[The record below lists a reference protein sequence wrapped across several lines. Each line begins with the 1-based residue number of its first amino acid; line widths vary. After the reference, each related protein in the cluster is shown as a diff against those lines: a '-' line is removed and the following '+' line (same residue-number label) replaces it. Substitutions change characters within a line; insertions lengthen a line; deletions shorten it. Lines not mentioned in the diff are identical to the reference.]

1 MVHLIKETGKDFDD
15 ALSFL
20 SQLKSIGVDTETTGL
35 NSVGGKVLLVQM
47 GNAYQ
52 QYVFDVARLG
62 DGIQKIKP
70 LLINPDITK
79 IMHNA
84 KFDYKF
90 IKYALDIETEN
101 IYDSMLA
108 EQLLQKGRKLSG
120 YSLETVAEKYTGV
133 KLDKDVRKSFYG
145 LIFGENFTEAQI
157 EYAAADVKHLHEIME
172 KQLPLLNRDGLTE
185 VAKIEMD
192 VIQATG
198 DMELNGMKIDKIKWL
213 AAEAIAK
220 TERQEALKKL
230 DTMFGPFVAADM
242 FGKPSINYNSPKQLL
257 KVLQVAVDPKITSTS
272 EDALKDIN
280 HPIVESLLYY
290 RGMEKRVTTYGEPFL
305 KYINELTGRI
315 HSDFEQLNTD
325 TGRYSS
331 NNPNLQNIPVKD
343 TPLYREAFVA
353 FDDECIL
360 VDADYSNME
369 LRILADLSQEPK
381 WLEIFEKGLD
391 MHCEIGSMLFGK
403 PIRLKGTLGPD
414 DPGENIS
421 LRKITKSINFGVG
434 YGMGPQKLA
443 REVKVSFPE
452 AKQLLNKYWTSFP
465 KVKAF
470 FDGYVSECVKNKC
483 VRAPYDKRLRWLEG
497 FDLDSQRELA
507 RVRNMTMNFPMQA
520 GNASITKLALTETR
534 KEIKKR
540 QLPAQIICTIHDE
553 IILNSKKTC
562 AKEAEQVLQKCM
574 LDAAKSYVK
583 NVKVKVEST
592 IAPYWKK

>member
-62 DGIQKIKP
+62 DGIQKIAP
-70 LLINPDITK
+70 LLTNPEIIK

-120 YSLETVAEKYTGV
+120 YSLEVVAEKYTGA

-145 LIFGENFTEAQI
+145 LIFGENFNAAQI
-157 EYAAADVKHLHEIME
+157 DYAAADVKHLHEIME
-172 KQLPLLNRDGLTE
+172 KQLLLLERDGLTK

-198 DMELNGMKIDKIKWL
+198 DMELNGMKIDKVKWL

-220 TERQEALKKL
+220 EERQEALKKL
-230 DTMFGPFVAADM
+230 DAMLGPFVESDM
-242 FGKPSINYNSPKQLL
+242 FGKPNINYNSPKQLL
-257 KVLQVAVDPKITSTS
+257 KVLQAAVDSKITSTG
-272 EDALKDIN
+272 EDAIKDLN
-280 HPIVESLLYY
+280 HPIIDALLYY
-290 RGMEKRVTTYGEPFL
+290 RGMEKRITTYGEPFL

-315 HSDFEQLNTD
+315 HSEFEQLNTD

-331 NNPNLQNIPVKD
+331 NHPNLQNIPAKD
-343 TPLYREAFVA
+343 TSLYREAFVA

-369 LRILADLSQEPK
+369 LRILADLSREPK

-391 MHCEIGSMLFGK
+391 MHCEIGSMLFSK

-414 DPGENIS
+414 DPGENIA

-434 YGMGPQKLA
+434 LKYPWSTKTCSIAGTPI
-443 REVKVSFPE
+443 VK
-452 AKQLLNKYWTSFP
+452 T
-465 KVKAF
+465 
-470 FDGYVSECVKNKC
+470 
-483 VRAPYDKRLRWLEG
+483 RAISSQTAERYAMVQRLR
-497 FDLDSQRELA
+497 
-507 RVRNMTMNFPMQA
+507 
-520 GNASITKLALTETR
+520 SI
-534 KEIKKR
+534 
-540 QLPAQIICTIHDE
+540 
-553 IILNSKKTC
+553 
-562 AKEAEQVLQKCM
+562 
-574 LDAAKSYVK
+574 
-583 NVKVKVEST
+583 
-592 IAPYWKK
+592 